1 MKKTLCFYFQ
11 IHLPFQLRRYRFFD
25 IGNSHQYYDEFSIRT
40 YLQKIVEQ
48 CYLPMNRVL
57 LDIIKEYGSKFKV
70 AFSITGETIEQLEK
84 YAPQV
89 LDSFRELAATGSVEF
104 MCETYAHSLA
114 FLKDEKELERQLKK
128 QAATIKKYFNQE
140 PVTARLTGLMYS
152 DQIGERVAK
161 LGFKAI
167 VTEGAKHVLGWK
179 SPNYV
184 YSNVNNP
191 NLKVLLRNFH
201 LSDDIAYRFSDTT
214 WSEWPVTSEKFASWL
229 DVVNESDEV
238 VNLFM
243 DYITFG
249 NRHPRSTGI
258 FEFMR
263 YLPKEIFSHGKFEF
277 LTPSEVI
284 KKHTPVGPVHVPYPI
299 SWSEEERDLS
309 IWLGNDLQNDAF
321 TSLCDLGEKVRFVD
335 DAELTQ
341 DWERLQDSD
350 HYYYMCTKWMSDA
363 SSRRFKSVY
372 SSPYDAYINYMNVL
386 SDLISRVNDAIA
398 VKVALLKKDSHYT
411 DELSKF
417 IICNE
422 TEYSSSQIKKIAELL
437 GKKTVKSVSESV

>member
-25 IGNSHQYYDEFSIRT
+25 IGNSHQYYDEFNMRN
-40 YLQKIVEQ
+40 YLSKIVEQ
-48 CYLPMNRVL
+48 SYLPMNKVL
-57 LDIIKEYGSKFKV
+57 LDIIKEYGNKFKV

-84 YAPQV
+84 YAPHV
-89 LDSFRELAATGSVEF
+89 LDSFKELAATGSVEF
-104 MCETYAHSLA
+104 ICETYSHSLA

-128 QAATIKKYFNQE
+128 QAETIEKYFDQK
-140 PVTARLTGLMYS
+140 PKTARLTGLMYS
-152 DQIGERVAK
+152 DLIGERVAK

-184 YSNVNNP
+184 YSNANNP
-191 NLKVLLRNFH
+191 DLNVLLRNFH
-201 LSDDIAYRFSDTT
+201 LSDDIAYRFSDRS
-214 WSEWPVTSEKFASWL
+214 WSEWPVTSEKFVNWL
-229 DVVNESDEV
+229 DKVDEKEEV

-263 YLPKEIFSHGKFEF
+263 YLPKEIFKHDKFEF

-284 KKHTPVGPVHVPYPI
+284 KKHKAVGPVHVPYPI

-309 IWLGNDLQNDAF
+309 VWLGNDLQHDAF
-321 TSLCDLGEKVRFVD
+321 TSLCDLGEKIRFVND
-335 DAELTQ
+335 QELTQ

-363 SSRRFKSVY
+363 SSRRFNSVY

-386 SDLISRVNDAIA
+386 SDLISRVNDAVIE
-398 VKVALLKKDSHYT
+398 KIGLLRKDSHYA
-411 DELSKF
+411 DEISKHVAPH
-417 IICNE
+417 E
-422 TEYSSSQIKKIAELL
+422 TEYSSLQILKIAELVGEKAKNSAL
-437 GKKTVKSVSESV
+437 KPN